1 MLLNNESKK
10 KTKEKSKKYLQINK
24 NANITQQN
32 LWDMAFIR
40 VHSDKYLLQ
49 ETRKFLHIQPDF
61 IPQELEKEKET
72 QS

>member
-1 MLLNNESKK
+1 
-10 KTKEKSKKYLQINK
+10 
-24 NANITQQN
+24 
-32 LWDMAFIR
+32 MAFIR